1 MPGIKQVIALE
12 DRTSGVLN
20 KIEKQTIANAK
31 AFMKLDRDINTAQ
44 KVMGE
49 LAARGQTN
57 TTMFKSLQSATNSM
71 TKAMDEYA
79 RGVRNA
85 EDATKNLGKQKSIFP
100 APIKG
105 LIGIRSCCKRYF

>member
-1 MPGIKQVIALE
+1 MPSIKQVIALE
-12 DRTSGVLN
+12 DRTSNVLS
-20 KIEKQTIANAK
+20 KIERQTMANAR

-57 TTMFKSLQSATNSM
+57 TSMFKSLQIATQSM

-79 RGVRNA
+79 NGTRKA
-85 EDATKNLGKQKSIFP
+85 EEATKNLGKQKNILPSAITS
-100 APIKG
+100 
-105 LIGIRSCCKRYF
+105 LVGIRS